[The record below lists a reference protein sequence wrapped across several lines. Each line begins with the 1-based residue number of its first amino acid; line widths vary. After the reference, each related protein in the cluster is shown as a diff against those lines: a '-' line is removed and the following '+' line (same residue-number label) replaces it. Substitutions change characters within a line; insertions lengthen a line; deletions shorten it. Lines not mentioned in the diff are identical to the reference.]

1 MIDFNL
7 AERQGVATDDPDSQT
22 CEPGAAVG
30 QLLPDEQDLA
40 RFAAAVFKHADP
52 KGFVSL
58 RAFLDAKKDAPPLF
72 VVPISIGDPQFLPV
86 VVERAKQAANWYQ
99 PAVFCPPV
107 VTLKNG
113 RNAKADNVQEGV
125 TLPVECDAEPTAAL
139 EYLRDIL
146 GDPTV
151 VVASGGEW
159 TNPDTGEVE
168 QKVHVHWRLKVP
180 TRTAQEHA
188 RLREARNLAT
198 KLVGADATAVPLVH
212 PLRWPGSWHR
222 KGAPRLAQIIF
233 ESENEIDLDEA
244 LGRLREAAG
253 AQVTGGATAVVDA
266 DADASFPE
274 RKLQAAHP
282 EDIAAALKVI
292 PNKDLPWVEWN
303 EVGLATYA
311 ASGGSDDGR
320 QAFEEWSAKSP
331 KNDPTTTRARWD
343 HYRAS
348 PPDRIGMGTLV
359 YLARKH
365 DPSWRLPS
373 QKKAGENVEVVDPVD
388 LWGKFEPPSLPRGLL
403 PDVIERF
410 AYDQGMDMGADMSAI
425 AVSALAV
432 CAGAIPDSVRLQV
445 KRHNTGWFEPARLW
459 VALVGPPSS
468 KKSPIM
474 TTAARPLRRIDADQA
489 RDYADQRAVYDKLPK
504 EEKLKTNPPKQVRSI
519 LQDTTIEAAQD
530 VAKDSP
536 DGLLC
541 YQDEL
546 SGWFG
551 SMDKYSAGRGSAKDR
566 SFWLEAYNGG
576 TYSVQRVGRGLVYID
591 NLSISL
597 IGGIQPEPIRQ
608 IADEAV
614 DDGLLQ
620 RLLPIMVA
628 PARAG
633 RDEAASPVVAE
644 YEALI
649 RHLHCLGNATLRF
662 DDGAQAY
669 RQELELKHL
678 NLLSLEFVHR
688 KLASHIG
695 KYDGIFARLCVI
707 WHCIEN
713 MVGFGD
719 IPAVI
724 SETTARRV
732 GAFLHGFLLPHAMAF
747 YTTVLGLSNDHDCV
761 TAVAGYILSHGL
773 TKITNRD
780 LKRGDRVMRRLSPEA
795 GLAVFEQLEA
805 FGWLERAPSPLRGAP
820 AHWLV
825 NPAVHQKFAE
835 RAKVEAARRAEVR
848 KTIADALGAGVE
860 P

>member
-1 MIDFNL
+1 MLD
-7 AERQGVATDDPDSQT
+7 AERFDAILKHFEDY
-22 CEPGAAVG
+22 AAS
-30 QLLPDEQDLA
+30 
-40 RFAAAVFKHADP
+40 AAEEID
-52 KGFVSL
+52 
-58 RAFLDAKKDAPPLF
+58 RAPLF
-72 VVPISIGDPQFLPV
+72 EPW
-86 VVERAKQAANWYQ
+86 EE
-99 PAVFCPPV
+99 PP
-107 VTLKNG
+107 
-113 RNAKADNVQEGV
+113 
-125 TLPVECDAEPTAAL
+125 
-139 EYLRDIL
+139 
-146 GDPTV
+146 
-151 VVASGGEW
+151 
-159 TNPDTGEVE
+159 
-168 QKVHVHWRLKVP
+168 
-180 TRTAQEHA
+180 
-188 RLREARNLAT
+188 
-198 KLVGADATAVPLVH
+198 
-212 PLRWPGSWHR
+212 
-222 KGAPRLAQIIF
+222 PRLAKIHVTFFKDFAAKTYTTDDLTLIELEERIQNASARRKDDLPWLKLAEFGKKRTAEGSLRHNANVVQITGVELDYDDKKIAF
-233 ESENEIDLDEA
+233 DDVVNAIQEMGIIALAYTSPTHSVAAPRWRILAPTSQRLQPDMRAKLVARLNGCLKAKFGGEKIAASESFALSQSYFYGWVMNKQGLDHRSEVIIGDFIDLRDDLAGFEA
-244 LGRLREAAG
+244 LGAKKADETCAGESDPFADYSDRYGPKRGKSEEELLALLKQSRATPGKGWREPMLLFIGSTIGKGWSDLQIKLACAPYSDGGIDDRDIQDLIDYTRKKFEKPEAAEAEG
-253 AQVTGGATAVVDA
+253 VDA
-266 DADASFPE
+266 ASAGP
-274 RKLQAAHP
+274 
-282 EDIAAALKVI
+282 KV
-292 PNKDLPWVEWN
+292 
-303 EVGLATYA
+303 A
-311 ASGGSDDGR
+311 
-320 QAFEEWSAKSP
+320 
-331 KNDPTTTRARWD
+331 
-343 HYRAS
+343 
-348 PPDRIGMGTLV
+348 
-359 YLARKH
+359 
-365 DPSWRLPS
+365 
-373 QKKAGENVEVVDPVD
+373 VDPVD

-410 AYDQGMDMGADMSAI
+410 AHDQGMDMGADMSAI

-445 KRHNTGWFEPARLW
+445 KRHNTGWFEAARLW

-474 TTAARPLRRIDADQA
+474 TAAARPLRKIDADQA

-530 VAKDSP
+530 VLKDSP

-566 SFWLEAYNGG
+566 SFWLEAFNGG

-597 IGGIQPEPIRQ
+597 LGGIQPEPIRQ

-620 RLLPIMVA
+620 RLLPIMVS
-628 PARAG
+628 PAKAG

-644 YEALI
+644 YTALI

-688 KLASHIG
+688 KLAAHIG

-707 WHCIEN
+707 WHCTEN

-724 SETTARRV
+724 SEATARRV
-732 GAFLHGFLLPHAMAF
+732 GAFLRGFLLPHAMAF

-805 FGWLERAPSPLRGAP
+805 FGWLERTPSRLRGAP
-820 AHWLV
+820 THRLV

-848 KTIADALGAGVE
+848 QTIADAVGGGVE

>member
-1 MIDFNL
+1 MTRHAEGEDL
-7 AERQGVATDDPDSQT
+7 AEA
-22 CEPGAAVG
+22 
-30 QLLPDEQDLA
+30 
-40 RFAAAVFKHADP
+40 
-52 KGFVSL
+52 
-58 RAFLDAKKDAPPLF
+58 
-72 VVPISIGDPQFLPV
+72 
-86 VVERAKQAANWYQ
+86 
-99 PAVFCPPV
+99 
-107 VTLKNG
+107 
-113 RNAKADNVQEGV
+113 
-125 TLPVECDAEPTAAL
+125 
-139 EYLRDIL
+139 
-146 GDPTV
+146 
-151 VVASGGEW
+151 
-159 TNPDTGEVE
+159 
-168 QKVHVHWRLKVP
+168 KVHVTYFKN
-180 TRTAQEHA
+180 HA
-188 RLREARNLAT
+188 ATTLTTENLTLMELRERVLNASNREKGKLPWLKLAIFGKKRSDENSLRHDANVLHIT
-198 KLVGADATAVPLVH
+198 GIEVDYDEENIAFDDALKAVGEMGISALVYTSPSHSL
-212 PLRWPGSWHR
+212 
-222 KGAPRLAQIIF
+222 GAPRWRILAPTSQPHPPAMRAKLVARVNGLLKMKLGAEKIAASESFTLSQAYFYGWVMKKPGLDHRAEVIIGDF
-233 ESENEIDLDEA
+233 IDLRDDLAEFEPLGAKTADETSAGESDPFADYSDRSGPKRGKSDEELLA
-244 LGRLREAAG
+244 LLKQSRATPGKGWREPMLLFIGSTVGKGWSDLQIKLACAPYSD
-253 AQVTGGATAVVDA
+253 GGINDRDIQDLIDYTRKKFGKPEADQPAA
-266 DADASFPE
+266 DAASDGP
-274 RKLQAAHP
+274 
-282 EDIAAALKVI
+282 KV
-292 PNKDLPWVEWN
+292 
-303 EVGLATYA
+303 A
-311 ASGGSDDGR
+311 
-320 QAFEEWSAKSP
+320 
-331 KNDPTTTRARWD
+331 
-343 HYRAS
+343 
-348 PPDRIGMGTLV
+348 
-359 YLARKH
+359 
-365 DPSWRLPS
+365 
-373 QKKAGENVEVVDPVD
+373 VDPVD
-388 LWGKFEPPSLPRGLL
+388 LWGQFKPPSLPRGLL
-403 PDVIERF
+403 PDVVERF
-410 AYDQGMDMGADMSAI
+410 AHDQGMDMGADMSAI

-445 KRHNTGWFEPARLW
+445 KRHNTGWFEAARLW

-474 TTAARPLRRIDADQA
+474 TAAARPLRKIDADQA

-566 SFWLEAYNGG
+566 SFWLEAFNGS

-620 RLLPIMVA
+620 RLLPIMVS
-628 PARAG
+628 PAKAG

-644 YEALI
+644 YTAMI
-649 RHLHCLGNATLRF
+649 RDLHCLGNATLRF

-678 NLLSLEFVHR
+678 NLQSLEFVHR
-688 KLASHIG
+688 KLAAHIG

-707 WHCIEN
+707 WHCTEN

-724 SETTARRV
+724 SEATARRV

-761 TAVAGYILSHGL
+761 TAVAGYILSHDL
-773 TKITNRD
+773 TEITNRD

-805 FGWLERAPSPLRGAP
+805 FGWLERAASRLRGAP
-820 AHWLV
+820 TRWAV
-825 NPAVHQKFAE
+825 NPVVHQKFAE
-835 RAKVEAARRAEVR
+835 RAKTEAARRAEVR

>member
-1 MIDFNL
+1 MIDFNAAKVHVTFFKDYAANTRTTENL
-7 AERQGVATDDPDSQT
+7 TLIELRERVLNAAAREKGKLPWLKLAAFGNLRSVKGSLRHDANVTEVTGIELDYDDERIAFDDAFKAVSEMGIAALVYTSPSHSPGAERWRILAPTSQALPPATRVKLVARLN
-22 CEPGAAVG
+22 GA
-30 QLLPDEQDLA
+30 LKTKLS
-40 RFAAAVFKHADP
+40 ADP
-52 KGFVSL
+52 VAANESFALSL
-58 RAFLDAKKDAPPLF
+58 SYYFGWVMNKPDLDHRAE
-72 VVPISIGDPQFLPV
+72 VSIGDFI
-86 VVERAKQAANWYQ
+86 
-99 PAVFCPPV
+99 
-107 VTLKNG
+107 
-113 RNAKADNVQEGV
+113 D
-125 TLPVECDAEPTAAL
+125 
-139 EYLRDIL
+139 LRDDL
-146 GDPTV
+146 
-151 VVASGGEW
+151 
-159 TNPDTGEVE
+159 
-168 QKVHVHWRLKVP
+168 
-180 TRTAQEHA
+180 AQFEP
-188 RLREARNLAT
+188 
-198 KLVGADATAVPLVH
+198 VGAKTIVETSADPYSEYSDLYGPKRGKTDEELLGLLKRSRAT
-212 PLRWPGSWHR
+212 PGKGWREPMLLFIGSTIGKGWSDLQIKLACAPYSDGGIDDRDIQDLIDYTR
-222 KGAPRLAQIIF
+222 KKFGKPEA
-233 ESENEIDLDEA
+233 DEA
-244 LGRLREAAG
+244 E
-253 AQVTGGATAVVDA
+253 GGAATSAG
-266 DADASFPE
+266 P
-274 RKLQAAHP
+274 
-282 EDIAAALKVI
+282 KV
-292 PNKDLPWVEWN
+292 
-303 EVGLATYA
+303 A
-311 ASGGSDDGR
+311 
-320 QAFEEWSAKSP
+320 
-331 KNDPTTTRARWD
+331 
-343 HYRAS
+343 
-348 PPDRIGMGTLV
+348 
-359 YLARKH
+359 
-365 DPSWRLPS
+365 
-373 QKKAGENVEVVDPVD
+373 VDPVD
-388 LWGKFEPPSLPRGLL
+388 LWGKFEPPSLSRGLL

-410 AYDQGMDMGADMSAI
+410 AHDQGMDMGADMSAI

-445 KRHNTGWFEPARLW
+445 KRHNTGWFEAARLW

-474 TTAARPLRRIDADQA
+474 TAAARPLRKIDADQA

-566 SFWLEAYNGG
+566 SFWLEAFNGS

-620 RLLPIMVA
+620 RLLPIMVS
-628 PARAG
+628 PAKAG

-644 YEALI
+644 YTALI

-678 NLLSLEFVHR
+678 KLQSLEFVHR
-688 KLASHIG
+688 KLGAHIG

-707 WHCIEN
+707 WHCTEN

-724 SETTARRV
+724 SEAAARRV

-805 FGWLERAPSPLRGAP
+805 FGWLERTSRLRGAP
-820 AHWLV
+820 THWLV

-848 KTIADALGAGVE
+848 QTIADAVGGGVE

>member
-1 MIDFNL
+1 MVSPPVNAYELNQLSCPKGQEKHGQSCDPQAKPRIHITFFPDKSGAKCTTEKLTLCELREYVLNTSRRQKDALPLLKL
-7 AERQGVATDDPDSQT
+7 AMFGAKRTRQG
-22 CEPGAAVG
+22 
-30 QLLPDEQDLA
+30 
-40 RFAAAVFKHADP
+40 
-52 KGFVSL
+52 SL
-58 RAFLDAKKDAPPLF
+58 RHNANVLQITGVELDYDGEQ
-72 VVPISIGDPQFLPV
+72 IGFA
-86 VVERAKQAANWYQ
+86 R
-99 PAVFCPPV
+99 
-107 VTLKNG
+107 
-113 RNAKADNVQEGV
+113 
-125 TLPVECDAEPTAAL
+125 AL
-139 EYLRDIL
+139 E
-146 GDPTV
+146 
-151 VVASGGEW
+151 A
-159 TNPDTGEVE
+159 
-168 QKVHVHWRLKVP
+168 LKSM
-180 TRTAQEHA
+180 
-188 RLREARNLAT
+188 
-198 KLVGADATAVPLVH
+198 GI
-212 PLRWPGSWHR
+212 S
-222 KGAPRLAQIIF
+222 
-233 ESENEIDLDEA
+233 A
-244 LGRLREAAG
+244 LLYTSRSHREAA
-253 AQVTGGATAVVDA
+253 
-266 DADASFPE
+266 P
-274 RKLQAAHP
+274 RWRI
-282 EDIAAALKVI
+282 IAPTSQPCPPNMRAALLARLNGFLKAELGVAELAAVESFTLSQAYFYGWVCDAPKPNHRAEVI
-292 PNKDLPWVEWN
+292 HGDFIDERDDFNRFEAMGAKSAEPSVGENGDHFAEYADQYMPKPGKTDEELIALLKQSRAMSGKGWREPMLKFIGSTVGKGWPDLQIKLACAPYSDGGVDDPNIQKLIDDTRTNFGKPVPTEAD
-303 EVGLATYA
+303 EVGMHRATRE
-311 ASGGSDDGR
+311 DV
-320 QAFEEWSAKSP
+320 P
-331 KNDPTTTRARWD
+331 
-343 HYRAS
+343 
-348 PPDRIGMGTLV
+348 
-359 YLARKH
+359 
-365 DPSWRLPS
+365 
-373 QKKAGENVEVVDPVD
+373 VDPVD
-388 LWGKFEPPSLPRGLL
+388 LWGKFVPPSLPRGLL
-403 PDVIERF
+403 PDVIQRF
-410 AYDQGMDMGADMSAI
+410 AYDQGMDMGADISAI

-445 KRHNTGWFEPARLW
+445 KRHNTGWVEAARLW

-474 TTAARPLRRIDADQA
+474 TAAARPLRKIDADQA

-530 VAKDSP
+530 VLKDSP

-566 SFWLEAYNGG
+566 SFWLEAFNGG
-576 TYSVQRVGRGLVYID
+576 TYSVQRVGRGLIYID

-620 RLLPIMVA
+620 RLLPIIVS
-628 PARAG
+628 PAKAG
-633 RDEAASPVVAE
+633 RDETASAVVAE
-644 YEALI
+644 YNALI
-649 RHLHCLGNATLRF
+649 RNLHCLGNATLRF

-678 NLLSLEFVHR
+678 NLQSLEFVHR
-688 KLASHIG
+688 KLGAHIG
-695 KYDGIFARLCVI
+695 KYDGIFARLCII
-707 WHCIEN
+707 WHCTEN

-719 IPAVI
+719 IPAAI
-724 SETTARRV
+724 SEATARRV

-805 FGWLERAPSPLRGAP
+805 FGWLERTPSRLRGAP

-835 RAKVEAARRAEVR
+835 RAKDEAARRAEVR
-848 KTIADALGAGVE
+848 RTIADALGGSVE

>member
-1 MIDFNL
+1 MIDFNAAKVHVTFFKDYAASTRTTENL
-7 AERQGVATDDPDSQT
+7 TLIELRERVLNAAAREKGKLPWLKLAAFGNLRSVKGSLRHDSNVTEITGIELDYDDERIAFDDAFKAVTEMGISALVYTSPSHSPGAERWRILAPTSQALPPAARVRLVARLNGALKTKLSADTVAANESFALSLSYYFGWVMNKPD
-22 CEPGAAVG
+22 
-30 QLLPDEQDLA
+30 LD
-40 RFAAAVFKHADP
+40 H
-52 KGFVSL
+52 
-58 RAFLDAKKDAPPLF
+58 RAE
-72 VVPISIGDPQFLPV
+72 VSIGDFIDLRDDLAQFEV
-86 VVERAKQAANWYQ
+86 VGAKTADQTSADESDPFANYSDRYGPKRGKSDEELLGLLKQSRATPGKGWREPMLLFIGSTIGKGWSDLQIKLACAPYSDGGIDDRDIQDLIHYTRKKFEKPEAAE
-99 PAVFCPPV
+99 A
-107 VTLKNG
+107 
-113 RNAKADNVQEGV
+113 EGV
-125 TLPVECDAEPTAAL
+125 D
-139 EYLRDIL
+139 
-146 GDPTV
+146 
-151 VVASGGEW
+151 
-159 TNPDTGEVE
+159 
-168 QKVHVHWRLKVP
+168 
-180 TRTAQEHA
+180 
-188 RLREARNLAT
+188 
-198 KLVGADATAVPLVH
+198 
-212 PLRWPGSWHR
+212 
-222 KGAPRLAQIIF
+222 
-233 ESENEIDLDEA
+233 
-244 LGRLREAAG
+244 
-253 AQVTGGATAVVDA
+253 
-266 DADASFPE
+266 
-274 RKLQAAHP
+274 
-282 EDIAAALKVI
+282 
-292 PNKDLPWVEWN
+292 
-303 EVGLATYA
+303 A
-311 ASGGSDDGR
+311 ASAG
-320 QAFEEWSAKSP
+320 P
-331 KNDPTTTRARWD
+331 KVA
-343 HYRAS
+343 
-348 PPDRIGMGTLV
+348 
-359 YLARKH
+359 
-365 DPSWRLPS
+365 
-373 QKKAGENVEVVDPVD
+373 VDPVD

-410 AYDQGMDMGADMSAI
+410 AHDQGMDMGADMSAI

-445 KRHNTGWFEPARLW
+445 KRHNTGWFEAARLW

-474 TTAARPLRRIDADQA
+474 TAAARPLRKIDADQA

-530 VAKDSP
+530 VLKDSP

-566 SFWLEAYNGG
+566 SFWLEAFNGG

-597 IGGIQPEPIRQ
+597 LGGIQPEPIRQ

-620 RLLPIMVA
+620 RLLPIMVS
-628 PARAG
+628 PAKAG

-644 YEALI
+644 YTALI

-688 KLASHIG
+688 KLAAHIG

-707 WHCIEN
+707 WHCTEN

-724 SETTARRV
+724 SEATARRV
-732 GAFLHGFLLPHAMAF
+732 GAFLRGFLLPHAMAF

-795 GLAVFEQLEA
+795 ALAVFEQLEA
-805 FGWLERAPSPLRGAP
+805 FGWLERTPSGLRGAP

-848 KTIADALGAGVE
+848 QTIADAVGGGVE

>member
-1 MIDFNL
+1 MTGHADG
-7 AERQGVATDDPDSQT
+7 E
-22 CEPGAAVG
+22 
-30 QLLPDEQDLA
+30 DLA
-40 RFAAAVFKHADP
+40 KV
-52 KGFVSL
+52 
-58 RAFLDAKKDAPPLF
+58 
-72 VVPISIGDPQFLPV
+72 
-86 VVERAKQAANWYQ
+86 
-99 PAVFCPPV
+99 
-107 VTLKNG
+107 
-113 RNAKADNVQEGV
+113 
-125 TLPVECDAEPTAAL
+125 
-139 EYLRDIL
+139 
-146 GDPTV
+146 
-151 VVASGGEW
+151 
-159 TNPDTGEVE
+159 
-168 QKVHVHWRLKVP
+168 KVHVTFFRDHAAARYTTDNLTLMDLHERVLNAARREKGKLPWLKLAIFGNKRTDQNSLRHDANVTQITGIELDYDDEMIAFDDVVKVVKEMGICALIYTSPSHSPDAPRWRIL
-180 TRTAQEHA
+180 AQTSQPLPPKMRAKLVA
-188 RLREARNLAT
+188 RLNGFLIAKLGAQKIAASESFTLSQAYYYGWVTTKQDRDHRAEVTLGDFIDLRDDLAQYEA
-198 KLVGADATAVPLVH
+198 VGAKTADQASAEESDPFEYAGHYGPKRGKTDEELLALLKQSRATRGKGWREPML
-212 PLRWPGSWHR
+212 LFIGSTVG
-222 KGAPRLAQIIF
+222 KGWSDLQIKLACAP
-233 ESENEIDLDEA
+233 
-244 LGRLREAAG
+244 
-253 AQVTGGATAVVDA
+253 
-266 DADASFPE
+266 
-274 RKLQAAHP
+274 
-282 EDIAAALKVI
+282 
-292 PNKDLPWVEWN
+292 
-303 EVGLATYA
+303 Y
-311 ASGGSDDGR
+311 SDDG
-320 QAFEEWSAKSP
+320 E
-331 KNDPTTTRARWD
+331 
-343 HYRAS
+343 
-348 PPDRIGMGTLV
+348 
-359 YLARKH
+359 H
-365 DPSWRLPS
+365 DPDIQELIDYTR
-373 QKKAGENVEVVDPVD
+373 KKFGRPEPDKAEGDGAGNAGAKPAVDPVD

-410 AYDQGMDMGADMSAI
+410 AHDQGMDMGADMSAI

-445 KRHNTGWFEPARLW
+445 KRHNTGWFEAARLW

-474 TTAARPLRRIDADQA
+474 TAAARPLRRVDADQA

-530 VAKDSP
+530 VLKDSP

-566 SFWLEAYNGG
+566 SFWLEAFNGG

-597 IGGIQPEPIRQ
+597 LGGIQPEPIRQ

-620 RLLPIMVA
+620 RLLPIMVS
-628 PARAG
+628 PAKAG

-644 YEALI
+644 YTALI
-649 RHLHCLGNATLRF
+649 RNLHCLGNATLRF

-678 NLLSLEFVHR
+678 NLQSLEFVHR
-688 KLASHIG
+688 KLAAHIG

-707 WHCIEN
+707 WHCTEN

-724 SETTARRV
+724 SEATAQRA
-732 GAFLHGFLLPHAMAF
+732 GAFLHGFVLPHAMAF
-747 YTTVLGLSNDHDCV
+747 YTTVLGFSNDHDCV

-795 GLAVFEQLEA
+795 ALAVFEQLEA
-805 FGWLERAPSPLRGAP
+805 FGWLERTPSGLRGAP

-848 KTIADALGAGVE
+848 QTIADAVGGGVE